1 MGILNVRVSD
11 DGQHQQNQMLGE
23 SREMFRGSGSRGVV
37 PVDTG
42 KLAASLKEMT
52 GEIGRLFSDIKAVGD
67 FSLSQV
73 EIGLEISAEGGFN
86 LIGSAKAG
94 GKGAITL
101 SFKPKE

>member
-11 DGQHQQNQMLGE
+11 DVQHQQNQMLGE
-23 SREMFRGSGSRGVV
+23 SRDILRGPGRGVV
-37 PVDTG
+37 QVDTD
-42 KLAASLKEMT
+42 KLAASLKELT

-67 FSLSQV
+67 FTLSQV

-94 GKGAITL
+94 GKGAIKL